1 MTAVYSI
8 VIALSLAIIFLGVLV
23 VGLLRSHAEVLKR
36 LDRLGVRLDD
46 PELHQHETTLAVRA
60 LTSDSVDSG
69 EYKDVV
75 GTTPEGD
82 TVSVSPGLGED
93 PTLLAFLSTSCS
105 SCTNFWE
112 GFDAPVSVIG
122 RTRFRVAVVTL
133 GPDEESPTRAAGL
146 RRGSVDVLMSS
157 QAWDDYSVPGAPYF
171 VLVAPAGGGVIG
183 EGTASTFAALEEF
196 LTDAGNDQDW
206 DRSRSR
212 DRTDAD
218 RERMV
223 DRDLRSA
230 GLEPND
236 PRLYH
241 SPGDIDG

>member
-8 VIALSLAIIFLGVLV
+8 VIALSLVIMFLGVLV

-60 LTSDSVDSG
+60 AVSGSVDSVSQ
-69 EYKDVV
+69 DVV

-93 PTLLAFLSTSCS
+93 PTLLAFLSTNCS

-171 VLVAPAGGGVIG
+171 VLVAPDGGGVVG

-196 LTDAGNDQDW
+196 LTDAGNDRDW
-206 DRSRSR
+206 DRSRLR

-218 RERMV
+218 REKMV

-241 SPGDIDG
+241 EPGDVDG